1 MAVIHATQDNFEK
14 IAGTNEIVV
23 VDFWATWCGP
33 CRAFG
38 PIFEQ
43 VSEKFGDVPFVKVDI
58 DQSPDLASA
67 AAIKAVPTV
76 MVIKRGDVIYRQAGA
91 LLPAD
96 LEDLVNQAKAYDPSK
111 DAEGNSGSESSESE
125 NDGE

>member
-1 MAVIHATQDNFEK
+1 MALIHATQEDFEK
-14 IAGTNEIVV
+14 IASTNEVVV

-43 VSEKFGDVPFVKVDI
+43 VSAKFEDVPFVKVDI

-96 LEDLVNQAKAYDPSK
+96 LEDLVNQAKAYDSSK
-111 DAEGNSGSESSESE
+111 DDENNKDNEGDSVSE
-125 NDGE
+125 

>member
-1 MAVIHATQDNFEK
+1 MALIHATQEDFEK
-14 IAGTNEIVV
+14 IASTNEVVV

-43 VSEKFGDVPFVKVDI
+43 VSAKFEDIPFVKVDI

-91 LLPAD
+91 LLPSD

-111 DAEGNSGSESSESE
+111 DDENNKDNEGDSVSE
-125 NDGE
+125 

>member
-1 MAVIHATQDNFEK
+1 MALIHATQEDFEK
-14 IAGTNEIVV
+14 IASTNEVVV

-43 VSEKFGDVPFVKVDI
+43 VSAKFEDVPFVKVDI

-91 LLPAD
+91 LLQAD
-96 LEDLVNQAKAYDPSK
+96 LEDLVNQAKAYDSSK
-111 DAEGNSGSESSESE
+111 DDENNKDNEGDSVSE
-125 NDGE
+125 

>member
-1 MAVIHATQDNFEK
+1 MALIHATQEDFEK
-14 IAGTNEIVV
+14 IASTNEVVV

-43 VSEKFGDVPFVKVDI
+43 VSAKFEDVPFVKVDI

-111 DAEGNSGSESSESE
+111 DDENNKDDESDSVSE
-125 NDGE
+125 

>member
-1 MAVIHATQDNFEK
+1 MALIHAIQEDFEK
-14 IAGTNEIVV
+14 IASTNEVVV

-43 VSEKFGDVPFVKVDI
+43 VSAKFEDVPFVKVDI

-111 DAEGNSGSESSESE
+111 DDENNKDNEGDSVSE
-125 NDGE
+125 

>member
-1 MAVIHATQDNFEK
+1 MALIHATQEDFEK
-14 IAGTNEIVV
+14 IASTNEVVV

-43 VSEKFGDVPFVKVDI
+43 VSAKFEDVPFVKVDI

-111 DAEGNSGSESSESE
+111 DDEGDSVNE
-125 NDGE
+125 

>member
-1 MAVIHATQDNFEK
+1 MALIHATQEDFEK
-14 IAGTNEIVV
+14 IASTNEVVV

-43 VSEKFGDVPFVKVDI
+43 VSAKFEDVPFVKVDI

-96 LEDLVNQAKAYDPSK
+96 LEDLVNQAKVYDPSK
-111 DAEGNSGSESSESE
+111 DDENNKDNEGDSVSE
-125 NDGE
+125 

>member
-1 MAVIHATQDNFEK
+1 MALIHATQEDFDK
-14 IAGTNEIVV
+14 IASTNEVVV

-43 VSEKFGDVPFVKVDI
+43 VSAKFEDVPFVKVDI

-91 LLPAD
+91 LLPDD

-111 DAEGNSGSESSESE
+111 DDENNKDNEGDSVSE
-125 NDGE
+125 

>member
-1 MAVIHATQDNFEK
+1 MALIHATQDDFEK
-14 IAGTNEIVV
+14 IASTNEVVV

-43 VSEKFGDVPFVKVDI
+43 VSAKFDDIPFVKVDI
-58 DQSPDLASA
+58 DQAPDLASA
-67 AAIKAVPTV
+67 AQIKAVPTV
-76 MVIKRGDVIYRQAGA
+76 MVIKRGEVIYRQAGA

-96 LEDLVNQAKAYDPSK
+96 LEDLVNQAKSYDSSS
-111 DAEGNSGSESSESE
+111 DSSSDSGSDSGNAPKA
-125 NDGE
+125 ND

>member
-43 VSEKFGDVPFVKVDI
+43 VSEKFDDVPFVKVDI

-67 AAIKAVPTV
+67 AAIKA
-76 MVIKRGDVIYRQAGA
+76 
-91 LLPAD
+91 D

-111 DAEGNSGSESSESE
+111 DDEGNSVSESSESE

>member
-1 MAVIHATQDNFEK
+1 MAAIHATTENFEK
-14 IAGTNEIVV
+14 IASTNEIVV

-43 VSEKFGDVPFVKVDI
+43 VSEKFDDVPFVKVDI

>member
-14 IAGTNEIVV
+14 IACTNEIVV

-43 VSEKFGDVPFVKVDI
+43 VSEKFDDVPFVKIDI

-111 DAEGNSGSESSESE
+111 DAEDNSVSESSESE

>member
-1 MAVIHATQDNFEK
+1 MALIHAIQEDFEK
-14 IAGTNEIVV
+14 IASTNEVVV

-43 VSEKFGDVPFVKVDI
+43 VSAKFEDVPFVKVDI

-96 LEDLVNQAKAYDPSK
+96 LEDLVNQAKAYNPSK
-111 DAEGNSGSESSESE
+111 DDENNKDNEGDSVSE
-125 NDGE
+125 

>member
-1 MAVIHATQDNFEK
+1 MALIHATQEDFEK
-14 IAGTNEIVV
+14 IASTNEVVV

-43 VSEKFGDVPFVKVDI
+43 VSAKFEDVPFVKVDI

-111 DAEGNSGSESSESE
+111 DDENNKDDEGDSVSE
-125 NDGE
+125 

>member
-1 MAVIHATQDNFEK
+1 MVAAVTDATFAEETKDGLVL
-14 IAGTNEIVV
+14 I
-23 VDFWATWCGP
+23 DFWATWCGP

-43 VSEKFGDVPFVKVDI
+43 VSEKFDDVPFVKVDI

-96 LEDLVNQAKAYDPSK
+96 LGDLVNQAKAYNPSK
-111 DAEGNSGSESSESE
+111 DDEGNSVSESSESE

>member
-1 MAVIHATQDNFEK
+1 MALIHATQEDFEK
-14 IAGTNEIVV
+14 IASTNEVVV

-43 VSEKFGDVPFVKVDI
+43 VSAKFEDVPFVKVDI

-111 DAEGNSGSESSESE
+111 DDENNEDDEGDSVSE
-125 NDGE
+125 